1 MEDVLQ
7 MLEVRKKDV
16 QANMQVPLYRGMQI
30 YDILGA
36 GTQNIINLV
45 VLSENC
51 LQISQ
56 RNPKTVLRYQKD

>member
-36 GTQNIINLV
+36 GTEHHKFSRSFREL
-45 VLSENC
+45 L
-51 LQISQ
+51 